1 MIPLKEDGSLDV
13 ELIDQLPVEEHMRV
27 LGEFT
32 STQMDYYMS
41 KLSDNNGID
50 SPRNVIVD
58 YGFDDSR
65 SGVDIEEY
73 LQEWRAELDQR
84 K

>member
-1 MIPLKEDGSLDV
+1 MYLTEDGSLDN
-13 ELIDQLPVEEHMRV
+13 ERIDQLPVEEHMRV

-41 KLSDNNGID
+41 KLSENNGID
-50 SPRNVIVD
+50 SPRNIIVD
-58 YGFDDSR
+58 YGFDDGR
-65 SGVDIEEY
+65 SGVDIEEN
-73 LQEWRAELDQR
+73 LREWRAEFDKR